1 MGRRAVPR
9 LAAEPAPAMEG
20 SDSTRP
26 LADASTTPL
35 ARPLSPRYHVL
46 LTRSIFSRDK
56 SIGPLASAPDG
67 GGGPGHAAAAKTT
80 LAFRGAAM
88 QGTDFT
94 AFFEDVSGGG
104 GVKRVKEGEKLASGF
119 VRRVTIDAIDYE
131 TNGHTTRVAI
141 GQNLAGAAVPMPTT
155 APAAPRPRRQWAG
168 WRGCFQGQG
177 RPRPQREAAGPR
189 QPRRGQSCGR
199 GRPGVGDRGE
209 NRRRVSVVSPLSKG
223 GPIAWVAGQASSGRP
238 PGQRRSGSSGRVS
251 S

>member
-1 MGRRAVPR
+1 MNPRYPACQPKSARAWRLLAAAGFTLSLASAAMGRRAVPR

-35 ARPLSPRYHVL
+35 AHPLSPRYHVL

-67 GGGPGHAAAAKTT
+67 GGGPGHAAAAETT

-155 APAAPRPRRQWAG
+155 APAAPAGPAAMGRMARLLPRA
-168 WRGCFQGQG
+168 
-177 RPRPQREAAGPR
+177 REAAAPKGS
-189 QPRRGQSCGR
+189 RRPPPTPK
-199 GRPGVGDRGE
+199 RPILRTRPS
-209 NRRRVSVVSPLSKG
+209 RRR
-223 GPIAWVAGQASSGRP
+223 RP
-238 PGQRRSGSSGRVS
+238 R
-251 S
+251 